1 MSGKLYRAVPQAA
14 SGEKSVNEMDQENEL
29 IELTGTVDSV
39 IYKNEENA
47 YTVLRL
53 VDENGELVT
62 VVGCFPYAAAGESMI
77 ISGCWTTHSVHGRQ
91 FKAEYAQRLLP
102 TTASAIYDYLAGG
115 AVRGIG
121 PATALLIVNRFG
133 DKSLDV
139 LENAPDRLAQI
150 RGISPQKAAQFSET
164 FRRQTGMRRLMEFIC
179 SFGLRPVLA
188 IRLYRYYGDSAMKII
203 RDNPYILAAPHIGG
217 SFAEADDMA
226 LELGVELKSENR
238 IAAAAIFELEY
249 NAGNGHC
256 FIPREKLAAVTAQL
270 IGVEPES
277 IGPVLEDMIA
287 DGRIRF
293 EEIAGCE
300 ACYLPRLYEAEC
312 FTAERIAA
320 LAQGKYAGRM
330 DFSALLDSLENKQ
343 GIRYAPLQRQTLQL
357 ALENQLVV
365 ITGGPGTGKTT
376 SIRAIL
382 ALYDR
387 LGLKTLLAAP
397 TGRAAK
403 RMTEL
408 TGCEATT
415 IHRLLGAKF
424 GDDEESVV
432 FTKNAQDPLDCDA
445 VILDECS
452 MVDVV
457 LMSALLE
464 AMPGDARL
472 VLVGD
477 ADQLPSVG
485 PGDVFSAIL
494 RSEVV
499 PAVRL
504 TEIFRQ
510 DGTSMIVRNAHMIN
524 RGEHPDFSRNEGGFF
539 RLRRLQA
546 GTTVETITEL
556 CSVRLPQKMKIPS
569 EDIQVLSP
577 TRKGELGTVNLNR
590 HLQAALNPPDE
601 KKKEKQFG
609 DSVFR
614 EGDRVMQ
621 IRNNYDIPWRIED
634 NSSAGSGIFNG
645 DIGVIL
651 SMDPEQENLTVD
663 FDGRIA
669 VYSFDQLLE
678 LEHAWAMTVHKA
690 QGSEYRA
697 VILSLCS
704 TSQMLQTRDILYTA
718 VTRAKELLIL
728 VGDEQLAHQMIDNA
742 RQSRRYNALRVRIR
756 KNSGL

>member
-1 MSGKLYRAVPQAA
+1 
-14 SGEKSVNEMDQENEL
+14 MDQENEL
-29 IELTGTVDSV
+29 IELIGTVDSI
-39 IYKNEENA
+39 IYKNEENG

-62 VVGCFPYAAAGESMI
+62 VVGCFPYASAGESMI
-77 ISGCWTTHSVHGRQ
+77 LSGAWTTHSVHGRQ
-91 FKAEYAQRLLP
+91 FKAEYAQRMLP
-102 TTASAIYDYLAGG
+102 STAPAIYDYLAGG

-133 DKSLDV
+133 EKTLDV
-139 LENAPDRLAQI
+139 LENAPDKLATI
-150 RGISPQKAAQFSET
+150 KGISPQKAAQFSET
-164 FRRQTGMRRLMEFIC
+164 FRRQTGMRRLMEFVC

-188 IRLYRYYGDSAMKII
+188 IRLYRFYGDNAMNIL
-203 RDNPYILAAPHIGG
+203 RGDPYILASAHIGG
-217 SFAEADDMA
+217 SFAEADEMA
-226 LELGVELKSENR
+226 LELGIELQSESR

-256 FIPREKLAAVTAQL
+256 FIPREKLAAVTGQL
-270 IGVEPES
+270 IGVEPEAVD
-277 IGPVLEDMIA
+277 IVLGDMIGS
-287 DGRIRF
+287 GRIRY
-293 EEIAGCE
+293 ERIAGCE
-300 ACYLPRLYEAEC
+300 ACYLPRLYEAER

-320 LAQGKYAGRM
+320 LAQGKYASRM
-330 DFSALLDSLENKQ
+330 DFSALLDGLEAKQ
-343 GIRYAPLQRQTLQL
+343 GIRYAPLQRETLQL

-408 TGCEATT
+408 TGCEAST

-424 GDDEESVV
+424 AEDEESVE
-432 FTKNAQDPLDCDA
+432 FTKNAREPLECDA

-452 MVDVV
+452 MVDIT

-464 AMPGDARL
+464 AMDPEARL

-485 PGDVFSAIL
+485 PGDVFSAVL
-494 RSEVV
+494 RSEAV

-510 DGTSMIVRNAHMIN
+510 NSSSLIIRNAHSIN
-524 RGEHPDFSRNEGGFF
+524 RGEHPDLSRNEGGFF
-539 RLRRLQA
+539 RLKRMQA
-546 GTTVETITEL
+546 ASTVETITEL
-556 CSVRLPQKMKIPS
+556 CAVRLPEKMMIPC

-590 HLQAALNPPDE
+590 HLQEALNPPAKE
-601 KKKEKQFG
+601 KKEKLFG
-609 DSVFR
+609 GAVFR

-621 IRNNYDIPWRIED
+621 IRNNYDILWRTAD
-634 NSSAGSGIFNG
+634 NSAAGSGIYNG
-645 DIGVIL
+645 DIGVIRQI
-651 SMDPEQENLTVD
+651 DPEQETLTLD

-669 VYSFDQLLE
+669 VYGFDQLLE

-697 VILSLCS
+697 VILALCAAS
-704 TSQMLQTRDILYTA
+704 PMLMARDILYTA
-718 VTRAKELLIL
+718 VTRARELLIL
-728 VGDEQLAHQMIDNA
+728 VGDEKIAYQMIDNA

-756 KNSGL
+756 KACGL